1 MLETNICIVGAGPGG
16 AGTALKLSY
25 LGIPSLLIDKAVF
38 PRDKICGDAIS
49 GKVTTLL
56 NRLDPDILGRFH
68 GMKQEQIDIWGIKF
82 AAPNGRDIDVPFAMN
97 FNKEVD
103 TAPGYVSRRIDF
115 DNFLIEEVKRRD
127 DIDFRDNTN
136 IASYEK
142 IEDGWVL
149 RDKSGELIIKCKLL
163 IQAGG
168 AYNAFSRHNAGLNKD
183 DKHYAGA
190 VRAYYK
196 NVGQMHED
204 NFIEL
209 HFVQEIIPGYFWIF
223 PLPNGDANV
232 GLGMRTDFIGKQKV
246 NLREEMLNIINN
258 NPKFKDRFANAEL
271 EGKIVGYGLP
281 LGSKKRDISGEHYL
295 LVGDAG
301 HLIDPLTGEGIGNAI
316 YSGFIAAE
324 LAEKCLA
331 AQRFDAKY
339 LKAYDVRI
347 ARVLYSEMKLSY
359 QLQRLL
365 RYPRL
370 ANFLANLVG
379 KNRKLID
386 LISEMYTDFALR
398 KQLINPVFWFKL
410 FTGRAVK

>member
-1 MLETNICIVGAGPGG
+1 MTETEICIVGAGPGG

-25 LGIPSLLIDKAVF
+25 LGIPCILLDKAEF

-56 NRLDPDILGRFH
+56 NRLDPAILERFH
-68 GMKQEQIDIWGIKF
+68 GMTEAQIDIWGIKF

-97 FNKEVD
+97 YNKETD
-103 TAPGYVSRRIDF
+103 TAPGYVSRRTDF
-115 DNFLIEEVKRRD
+115 DNFLIEEIKRRD
-127 DIDFRDNTN
+127 NIDFRDNTE
-136 IASYEK
+136 IKDYEK
-142 IEDGWVL
+142 TADGWIVT
-149 RDKSGELIIKCKLL
+149 DKSGNLRIKCKLL

-168 AYNAFSRHNAGLNKD
+168 AYNPFSRHQAGLEKD
-183 DKHYAGA
+183 NKHYAGA

-196 NVGQMHED
+196 NVGQMHGD

-209 HFVQEIIPGYFWIF
+209 HFVREIIPGYFWIF
-223 PLPNGDANV
+223 PLPGGHANV
-232 GLGMRTDFIGKQKV
+232 GLGMRSDFVSKQKV
-246 NLREEMLNIINN
+246 NLREEMLKIIAH
-258 NPKFKDRFANAEL
+258 NPKFKDRFKNAEL
-271 EGKIVGYGLP
+271 EGKITGFGLP
-281 LGSKKRDISGEHYL
+281 LGSKKRPISGDNYL

-331 AQRFDAKY
+331 DKRFDAQY
-339 LKAYDVRI
+339 LKAYDVRV

-359 QLQRLL
+359 QLQRML

-370 ANFLANLVG
+370 ANAIANLVAR
-379 KNRKLID
+379 NRKFID
-386 LISEMYTDFALR
+386 LISEMYTDFSLR
-398 KQLINPVFWFKL
+398 KQLINPIFWFKL
-410 FTGRAVK
+410 LTGRPVK